1 MKRIDFTFTPLNNK
15 NIFVMKTLEKINTL
29 PTFESMME
37 DFWNTDGF
45 FNQPIL
51 SRNNYPNVNILDQD
65 SKYEITVSAPG
76 FKKEDFKV
84 DMDNGFL
91 SISAETSKESKEE
104 KKNYLRRE
112 FSTSSFCR
120 SFRLPDNITDEQIKA
135 NYQDGLLN
143 ISIAKVDNGGKNH
156 KQIKID

>member
-1 MKRIDFTFTPLNNK
+1 
-15 NIFVMKTLEKINTL
+15 MKTLEKISSL

-37 DFWNTDGF
+37 DFWNTDGLL
-45 FNQPIL
+45 NQPMM
-51 SRNNYPNVNILDQD
+51 SKNNYPGVNIIDKD
-65 SKYEITVSAPG
+65 ANYEITVSAPG

-84 DMDNGFL
+84 DVDNGFL
-91 SISAETSKESKEE
+91 SISAETRKETKEE

-120 SFRLPDNITDEQIKA
+120 SFRLPDNVTDEQIKA
-135 NYQDGLLN
+135 NYHDGLLK
-143 ISIAKVDNGGKNH
+143 IDVIKVDSGEKTH